1 MSRLT
6 RKKDKVEQ
14 KVTRNCEEMLP
25 FVQIPEKGVRE
36 LALSGVKTLTLR
48 PKFSDTEMS
57 KKEGTH
63 FNEKDVDTIYD
74 EDVDVYVYSEKDDKE
89 PHLLAR
95 FRKNVIDHDLI
106 KEAWC
111 ALYKTAAPSRNRGAA
126 AGPIAVKG
134 KYWLK
139 RNPKEITGWSAKYM
153 QNGKLS
159 KMRVNNNVYS
169 SVLGFFEATP
179 FMGLPCRLTS
189 YTQKYFKEY
198 KAGITYIQGLDS
210 FFKKLTPEAHSKQLA
225 RAKKN
230 PTYQIDGTAYSSVTV
245 NRNFRTALHKD
256 AGDFREGFGNLSVL
270 EYGDYSGGYTL
281 FPRYGIG
288 FNMRTGDYLA
298 MNVHEWHCNTEMYE
312 TEGQKKYNKT
322 LPKIYNVDPESG
334 TLGQDKPF
342 TRISFV
348 CYLREKLHDC
358 KPTDT
363 NKYYSRIGFNP
374 VTGPRKIKGT
384 RKNKKSR
391 TGEDSE

>member
-1 MSRLT
+1 MTRQT
-6 RKKDKVEQ
+6 RKIE
-14 KVTRNCEEMLP
+14 KVTRNCDDMLP
-25 FVQIPEKGVRE
+25 FLQIPKEKVRN
-36 LALSGVKTLTLR
+36 LKLSGVKKLTLK
-48 PKFSDTEMS
+48 PKYTNEEMS

-63 FNEKDVDTIYD
+63 FTDKDVDTIYD
-74 EDVDVYVYSEKDDKE
+74 EDVDVYVYNEKDDKE
-89 PHLLAR
+89 PVLLAR

-126 AGPIAVKG
+126 AGPIDVKG
-134 KYWLK
+134 KYWSK
-139 RNPKEITGWSAKYM
+139 RNPTEITGWSAKYM

-169 SVLGFFEATP
+169 SVLGYFEATP

-198 KAGITYIQGLDS
+198 RAGVTYIKQLDS
-210 FFKKLTPEAHSKQLA
+210 FFKELTPDAHTKQLA

-270 EYGDYSGGYTL
+270 EFGDYSGGHTL

-298 MNVHEWHCNTEMYE
+298 MNVHEWHCNTEMFE
-312 TEGQKKYNKT
+312 TAEQKKYNKR
-322 LPKIYNVDPESG
+322 LPKIYDVSPESG
-334 TLGQDKPF
+334 TLGQDKPY

-348 CYLREKLHDC
+348 CYLREKLLHC
-358 KPTDT
+358 KPSET
-363 NKYYSRIGFNP
+363 NKYYSRIDFDP
-374 VTGPRKIKGT
+374 KRGPKGSKGT

-391 TGEDSE
+391 TGTESE